1 VSKPIVFVSDLG
13 LRDEFVGVCDA
24 VMARIAP
31 ASRVI
36 HLSHG
41 VPPMDIV
48 AGALML
54 AQALPFSP
62 DDAVALGI
70 VDPGVG
76 SARKPIAVETGS
88 GRLLVGPDNGLLS
101 LAWQALGGARTAV
114 QITSDAVLLTPIS
127 PVFHGRDVF
136 APAAAHVAN
145 GLPMARLGPPVD
157 VETLVAIRIREPV
170 VDRRRIET
178 EVLDIDRFGNVRLSV
193 RPEQLA
199 AAGFEPQEA
208 LELATTGGGA
218 RARRIA
224 TYGDVK
230 VGEVGVLVDA
240 WGWIAVI
247 RYEASAAELLG
258 ARAGDPV
265 WIVPAV

>member
-24 VMARIAP
+24 VLARIAP

-54 AQALPFSP
+54 AHGLPFAP
-62 DDAVALGI
+62 EDAVALGI

-88 GRLLVGPDNGLLS
+88 GRILVGPDNGLLS
-101 LAWQALGGARTAV
+101 LAWQALVGARRAV
-114 QITSDAVLLTPIS
+114 EITSEAVVLASIS

-136 APAAAHVAN
+136 APAAARLAA
-145 GLPMARLGPPVD
+145 GLPLDQLGPS
-157 VETLVAIRIREPV
+157 VEVAGLVAIRIREPV

-178 EVLDIDRFGNVRLSV
+178 EVLDVDRFGNVRLSA
-193 RPEQLA
+193 RPEHFT
-199 AAGFEPQEA
+199 AAGFGQDED
-208 LELATTGGGA
+208 LELATTSGGA
-218 RARRIA
+218 RARRID
-224 TYGDVK
+224 TYGDVR
-230 VGEVGVLVDA
+230 VGEVGVLIDA

-247 RYEASAAELLG
+247 RYEASAAELL
-258 ARAGDPV
+258 AVRSGDPV
-265 WIVPAV
+265 WVVPAG